1 MLAEGPGNAWSAG
14 EPTDNVRTVSRSAA
28 DIPTAITR
36 RFWDAHSKGW
46 DEIRAQPAGQ
56 VYIAASI
63 DKLVVV
69 LPPRASVID
78 LGCGPGHHS
87 AAIAGRGLRVTG
99 VDYSSRMLE
108 RARAKHPGVI
118 YSQADLNYP
127 DTLPSGPFDG
137 ALCVSVLQFIADP
150 AALLRRVHDI
160 LVPGGHF
167 LIEVSSRPCVLSDDR
182 YLGLRD
188 RAINQF
194 KRKLAQLPGI
204 VRPYDAASLAGLIRA
219 AGFTLV
225 GSPSDYAT
233 IVVLASRS

>member
-1 MLAEGPGNAWSAG
+1 LVQASADYRERDQSTAQDAVATVGCSRAPPSVLAEGPGNAWSAG

-118 YSQADLNYP
+118 Y
-127 DTLPSGPFDG
+127 
-137 ALCVSVLQFIADP
+137 
-150 AALLRRVHDI
+150 
-160 LVPGGHF
+160 
-167 LIEVSSRPCVLSDDR
+167 
-182 YLGLRD
+182 
-188 RAINQF
+188 
-194 KRKLAQLPGI
+194 
-204 VRPYDAASLAGLIRA
+204 
-219 AGFTLV
+219 
-225 GSPSDYAT
+225 
-233 IVVLASRS
+233 